1 MMNEYTN
8 VHATYIA
15 WDRLMPKHTESLSQ
29 ASMYMYNIF
38 IFSYVVYK
46 TVHSYFFY

>member
-15 WDRLMPKHTESLSQ
+15 WDRLMPKHTESLSH
-29 ASMYMYNIF
+29 ASMYNIF
-38 IFSYVVYK
+38 IFSYDVYK